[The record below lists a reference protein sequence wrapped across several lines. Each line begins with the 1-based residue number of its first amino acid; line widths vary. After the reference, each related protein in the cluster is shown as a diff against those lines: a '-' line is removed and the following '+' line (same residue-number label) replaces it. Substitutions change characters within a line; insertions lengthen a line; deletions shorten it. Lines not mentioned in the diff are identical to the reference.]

1 MWQCLSSGPCFKLWQ
16 WTTQLMIKSGCSVS
30 ARHSS
35 CKASEPCVHFLHSTD
50 CGSLGAELQ
59 FYTLNEEAK
68 EVFDTVGLFL
78 FCCLFFPESLDSWS
92 LVYFSFIYLTTL
104 ATVKQLQLSGFRP
117 FPQPALSLLSQ
128 IRTGRS
134 ESKREKTGVGGG
146 CKTVTLM
153 EL

>member
-1 MWQCLSSGPCFKLWQ
+1 
-16 WTTQLMIKSGCSVS
+16 MIKSGCSLS

-78 FCCLFFPESLDSWS
+78 FFFFLSL
-92 LVYFSFIYLTTL
+92 LILEVYFSFIYLTTL

>member
-1 MWQCLSSGPCFKLWQ
+1 
-16 WTTQLMIKSGCSVS
+16 MIKSGCSLS

-78 FCCLFFPESLDSWS
+78 FCCLFFLSL
-92 LVYFSFIYLTTL
+92 LILEVYFSFIYLMTL

-117 FPQPALSLLSQ
+117 SPQPALSLLSQ